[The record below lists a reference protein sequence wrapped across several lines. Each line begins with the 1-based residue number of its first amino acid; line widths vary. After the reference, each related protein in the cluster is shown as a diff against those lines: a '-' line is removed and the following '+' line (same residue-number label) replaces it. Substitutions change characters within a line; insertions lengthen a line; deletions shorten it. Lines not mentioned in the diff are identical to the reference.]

1 MISLIRKF
9 TRGFVKGIFFSILL
23 SSLTIISSIGLL
35 SASAYLI
42 VNAGFHP
49 SIAFLQV
56 SIVAVRFFGI
66 SRAVFRYLER
76 LFSHSINL
84 SILARIRETVFEKLT
99 TTYPFHSVE
108 YSSTTLL
115 NLLTHDIDLLE
126 NLFVRFLLPI
136 GSAIIVSIC
145 MGLFVGFQ
153 SIEIMLVML
162 FGFVLVGVL
171 LPIISRLVGE
181 KTSSGVLINRDDYQK
196 TITEFLL
203 TFQESILYRQAD
215 YLLNIQRIKEM
226 RFAKSQTKQN
236 VFQSLFA
243 SLSFFFVQMTA
254 IAVVWVGFIKS
265 SGLMNE
271 LIMLSI
277 FYMMILA
284 SFESLQNLP
293 AAANL
298 YGGIHQGIK
307 RIVEIQNSKNI
318 LTELCVPLKSPI
330 FPLNFKEVSFS
341 YPGANKAALR
351 QINLELGQREKI
363 AIVGQNGSGKST
375 FLSLV
380 AGLLPNYQ
388 GKVTMNSQLQKE
400 ICRETILSKV
410 GFFNNNPY
418 IFSTSLR
425 QNLLIANPLAKEE
438 SIQHIIVA
446 VGLNERFE
454 NNQDEPI
461 LEHGRNISLGE
472 KQRIE
477 IARMLLR
484 EDELILLDEPLSA
497 IDPLFRYDLIQ
508 LIRNHAKNKCLV
520 WVTHQYFDM
529 DYFDRILVFANGRI
543 VEMGTHADL
552 LAQDGVYFRL
562 FSVWKGQF
570 ENS

>member
-1 MISLIRKF
+1 M
-9 TRGFVKGIFFSILL
+9 
-23 SSLTIISSIGLL
+23 
-35 SASAYLI
+35 
-42 VNAGFHP
+42 
-49 SIAFLQV
+49 
-56 SIVAVRFFGI
+56 AVRFFGI
-66 SRAVFRYLER
+66 GRAVFRYLER

-203 TFQESILYRQAD
+203 TFQESILYRQAY

-298 YGGIHQGIK
+298 YGGIHQ
-307 RIVEIQNSKNI
+307 
-318 LTELCVPLKSPI
+318 
-330 FPLNFKEVSFS
+330 
-341 YPGANKAALR
+341 
-351 QINLELGQREKI
+351 
-363 AIVGQNGSGKST
+363 
-375 FLSLV
+375 
-380 AGLLPNYQ
+380 
-388 GKVTMNSQLQKE
+388 
-400 ICRETILSKV
+400 
-410 GFFNNNPY
+410 
-418 IFSTSLR
+418 
-425 QNLLIANPLAKEE
+425 
-438 SIQHIIVA
+438 
-446 VGLNERFE
+446 
-454 NNQDEPI
+454 
-461 LEHGRNISLGE
+461 
-472 KQRIE
+472 
-477 IARMLLR
+477 
-484 EDELILLDEPLSA
+484 
-497 IDPLFRYDLIQ
+497 
-508 LIRNHAKNKCLV
+508 
-520 WVTHQYFDM
+520 
-529 DYFDRILVFANGRI
+529 
-543 VEMGTHADL
+543 
-552 LAQDGVYFRL
+552 
-562 FSVWKGQF
+562 
-570 ENS
+570 